1 LQASVKARR
10 PPLALL
16 AVLALLL
23 AAVALPA
30 GGSAAPA
37 PLAACAA
44 ILAPRA
50 AIELPVQVAP
60 GLSVRVRDPYGAL
73 IARNRLFVAFS
84 VRYRAPADR
93 ARVAAVTWT
102 LDGAAPRRD
111 EGGRDQLLAPSTM
124 FAAGRHVV
132 GVRIQPVGGG
142 PAVEAE
148 LQVTATDCQLASL
161 SQRRDLRGGGL
172 EVAITSGGPAVSAIE
187 LRPRSGRFGA
197 PRRGRLGTVGLAG
210 GRSRAL
216 RASALSRGGRSLRV
230 AGLPHGTTAVRVHF
244 APGVVKPGHRCALS
258 AWLRAATGA
267 PAVRVVQRC

>member
-1 LQASVKARR
+1 MKARR
-10 PPLALL
+10 LPVALL
-16 AVLALLL
+16 AALLAL
-23 AAVALPA
+23 AALIALPS

-37 PLAACAA
+37 PTAACAA
-44 ILAPRA
+44 ILAPRP

-60 GLSVRVRDPYGAL
+60 GLTVRVRDPYGGL

-84 VRYRAPADR
+84 VRYRARADR
-93 ARVAAVTWT
+93 ARVATVTWT

-124 FAAGRHVV
+124 YSVGRHVV

-148 LQVTATDCQLASL
+148 LQVTATDCQLATL
-161 SQRRDLRGGGL
+161 SQRPVVPGGGL
-172 EVAITSGGPAVSAIE
+172 EVAVASGGPGLRAIE
-187 LRPRSGRFGA
+187 LRPGSGRFGT
-197 PRRGRLGTVGLAG
+197 PRGARLGTVGLSG

-216 RASALSRGGRSLRV
+216 RASALSRGGRSLRIT
-230 AGLPHGTTAVRVHF
+230 GLPPGTTAVRVRL
-244 APGVVKPGHRCALS
+244 APGVVAPGHRCSLS
-258 AWLRAATGA
+258 AWLRAATTGA